1 MRFLKSIPQRK
12 LFVFLVILFIGTSVI
27 VSGCKNTKTNET
39 ESKNTQQTEQMAETQ
54 EATQIQEQAINSE
67 VKANT
72 EPQNTQQQSTQ
83 LEQSNGSVIVL
94 DAGHQS
100 KGNNQQEPIGPGAS
114 KTKAKV
120 SSGTS
125 GVVSG
130 LAEYE
135 LTLQV
140 ALKLQEEL
148 TNRGYQV
155 IMVRTTNDVN
165 ISNSE
170 RAQIANNAHAA
181 AFIRIHANGSTNAS
195 THGAMTIC
203 QTPSNPYNGA
213 LASQSKQLSNDVL
226 DALCNATGAKKEY
239 VWETDTMSGINW
251 CQVPVTIVEMGYMTN
266 PTEDAAMA
274 TKEYQ
279 TKLAKGIADGIDA
292 YLK

>member
-1 MRFLKSIPQRK
+1 MKVLKTLQKSK
-12 LFVFLVILFIGTSVI
+12 MLAVFAILFLGTSLLL
-27 VSGCKNTKTNET
+27 SGCNTKADINEV
-39 ESKNTQQTEQMAETQ
+39 ESKSTQQATQANRVDDTQQTEQ
-54 EATQIQEQAINSE
+54 IQQ
-67 VKANT
+67 T
-72 EPQNTQQQSTQ
+72 EP
-83 LEQSNGSVIVL
+83 SNAPIIVL
-94 DAGHQS
+94 DAGHQA
-100 KGNNQQEPIGPGAS
+100 KGNSQKEPIGPGAS

-155 IMVRTTNDVN
+155 RMVRTTNDVN
-165 ISNSE
+165 ISNRE
-170 RAQIANNAHAA
+170 RAKIANDAHAA
-181 AFIRIHANGSTNAS
+181 AFIRLHANGSTDSSVN
-195 THGAMTIC
+195 GAMTIC
-203 QTPSNPYNGA
+203 QTPSNPYNSA
-213 LASQSKQLSNDVL
+213 LASQSKQLSSDVL
-226 DALCNATGAKKEY
+226 DALCHATGCKKEY

-274 TKEYQ
+274 TKDYQ
-279 TKLAKGIADGIDA
+279 AKIVKGIADGIDT
-292 YLK
+292 YLNKENEAHE